1 VFSALLEGFGIA
13 RPTGCGAIPLP
24 TGREAPYRLL
34 RPGRVL
40 VDHGPITMTVEAS
53 RQGSPFTPAALAG
66 AERALAA
73 LEELARRLPV
83 VRRPVGEL
91 VQGLQGTRWAVGE
104 PAPCSPAARDDWPE
118 EWPEPLRRMVAAVLR
133 LEEDDFTPLAAVAGA
148 IAELALEA
156 AVAAGATRAIVNN
169 GGDIALR
176 VPEGERVRVGIVS
189 DLAARR
195 CTHVLEVSGE
205 SGIGGVATSGLG
217 GRSLTKGI
225 ASAAVAL
232 SASASVADAAATAI
246 ANATNCDHPAIQRCL
261 AEEIDP
267 GTDIRGHVV
276 TRAVGELPEEAQE
289 AALWAGAARARA
301 LQQRGVV
308 RGWVIFVGTRW
319 TSFPEDLV
327 VPIGTV
333 GV

>member
-1 VFSALLEGFGIA
+1 MRAEPATHLRQRER
-13 RPTGCGAIPLP
+13 RPSGCGEVPPP
-24 TGREAPYRLL
+24 TGREAPYRVLK
-34 RPGRVL
+34 PGRVL

-53 RQGSPFTPAALAG
+53 RQGSPLTPAALAG

-83 VRRPVGEL
+83 ARQAVGEL
-91 VQGLQGTRWAVGE
+91 
-104 PAPCSPAARDDWPE
+104 ARREWPE
-118 EWPEPLRRMVAAVLR
+118 EWPEPLRRMVAAVFR
-133 LEEDDFTPLAAVAGA
+133 LEEEDFTPLAAVAGA
-148 IAELALEA
+148 IAELVLEA
-156 AVAAGATRAIVNN
+156 ALAVGATRVIVNN

-176 VPEGERVRVGIVS
+176 VPPGERARVGIVS

-232 SASASVADAAATAI
+232 AASASLADAAATAI
-246 ANATNCDHPAIQRCL
+246 ANATNCYHPAIERCL

-267 GTDIRGHVV
+267 ETDIRGHVV

-289 AALWAGAARARA
+289 AALRAGAARARA
-301 LQQRGVV
+301 LRERGVV
-308 RGWVIFVGTRW
+308 RGWAIFVGKRW
-319 TSFPEDLV
+319 TSFPENLV
-327 VPIGTV
+327 VPLGKV